1 VIPCARGGTVRQPLG
16 IGDYHTPSGR
26 EVPVPPGW
34 GDVRNPPVHWIMDRR
49 VSRIGAGSV
58 VLSHRA
64 SPAVPSAQRGLT
76 AVFGMGT
83 GVSPALW
90 PPATSVLVSPANK
103 HGCGERERVSFGV
116 GSAPPVASR
125 RTPGGCGHC
134 TVSHDFLVKH
144 VPEKPG
150 AEEPVKPHGPL
161 VRLGFTSHLA
171 STCRLSTW

>member
-1 VIPCARGGTVRQPLG
+1 MKQPFIRGTCAPPHRGVGCQSPWG
-16 IGDYHTPSGR
+16 
-26 EVPVPPGW
+26 GW
-34 GDVRNPPVHWIMDRR
+34 DARNPPVHWIMDRR
-49 VSRIGAGSV
+49 VSQIGAGSV

-90 PPATSVLVSPANK
+90 PPATSSWCHQLTNM
-103 HGCGERERVSFGV
+103 GMERERGCRLVWV
-116 GSAPPVASR
+116 PLHPVASR
-125 RTPGGCGHC
+125 RTPGGYGHC